1 MTNNSTAK
9 ARRAS
14 SINRGRSKKSQEVNL
29 NNTAALDSVATKT
42 EDQKG
47 QAITMPATAKS
58 AEITKLEISEMTPAP
73 LPGNRPIDASN
84 IQVLGTISVM
94 GERPIVASNNKIWN
108 TITVSGER
116 PIYSSNLVIS
126 STAMIMGNRPV
137 ASNFF
142 GDEESLMGYLD

>member
-9 ARRAS
+9 SRRVS
-14 SINRGRSKKSQEVNL
+14 STSRGRSKKSQPLNL
-29 NNTAALDSVATKT
+29 DNTAVLNGVEINT
-42 EDQKG
+42 DQTG
-47 QAITMPATAKS
+47 QIIAMPATAKL
-58 AEITKLEISEMTPAP
+58 AKNTKLETAEMTLTP
-73 LPGNRPIDASN
+73 LPGNRPIDSSS
-84 IQVLGTISVM
+84 IHVVSTISVM

-108 TITVSGER
+108 TITASGER

-142 GDEESLMGYLD
+142 EGEGNLMGYLD

>member
-1 MTNNSTAK
+1 MNNNSTAK

-14 SINRGRSKKSQEVNL
+14 STNRGRSKKSQEVNL
-29 NNTAALDSVATKT
+29 NNPTALNSVETNTDKI
-42 EDQKG
+42 G
-47 QAITMPATAKS
+47 QVITMSATSKLAKN
-58 AEITKLEISEMTPAP
+58 AELETAEMTLTP
-73 LPGNRPIDASN
+73 LPGNRPIDSSN

-126 STAMIMGNRPV
+126 ATAMIMGNRPV

-142 GDEESLMGYLD
+142 EGEENLMGYLD

>member
-9 ARRAS
+9 ARRVS
-14 SINRGRSKKSQEVNL
+14 STSRGRSKKSQAVNL
-29 NNTAALDSVATKT
+29 NNTAALNGVETNTDKT
-42 EDQKG
+42 G
-47 QAITMPATAKS
+47 QIITMPATTKAAKN
-58 AEITKLEISEMTPAP
+58 AKLETSEMTLTP
-73 LPGNRPIDASN
+73 LPGNRPIDSSN

-94 GERPIVASNNKIWN
+94 GLRPIVASTNKIWN

-142 GDEESLMGYLD
+142 EGEENLMGYLD

>member
-1 MTNNSTAK
+1 MNNSSTAK
-9 ARRAS
+9 ARRVS
-14 SINRGRSKKSQEVNL
+14 STSRGRSKKSQQVNL
-29 NNTAALDSVATKT
+29 NNASLNSVETKT
-42 EDQKG
+42 DKEG
-47 QAITMPATAKS
+47 QVITMPATDKA
-58 AEITKLEISEMTPAP
+58 KLETSQMTTTS

-94 GERPIVASNNKIWN
+94 GERPIVKSNNKIWN

-142 GDEESLMGYLD
+142 EGEENLMGYLD